1 VSKQSETVWH
11 PKFTEE
17 KKMLEQLV
25 ESKNNSRETKTRG
38 GFLLTT
44 FMLVAILC
52 FSAVLWSLFAM
63 NVGIG
68 DGELEIS
75 SLVAPIAPAQDAPPP
90 PEPVQK
96 QENTSPNAVSETTR
110 QTNTL
115 RLDENPIIPTEIS
128 VVPNTQKARPKEPF
142 TITNGAEL
150 TKNIPSGRTVNEE
163 RKGNG
168 GGLGEGEP
176 KTPVDTEKDDS
187 PEIKKTIVKETK
199 QPTMVSKGVINGQA
213 KSLPKPAYSAAAKLV
228 RAAGEVNVQVTIDE
242 SGNVISAKAVSGHN
256 LLRADAEKAARS
268 AKFTPT
274 YLSNQ
279 PVKVTGIII
288 YKFALQ

>member
-1 VSKQSETVWH
+1 VSKQSETAWH

-25 ESKNNSRETKTRG
+25 ESKSNTRENKTRG

-75 SLVAPIAPAQDAPPP
+75 SLIAPITPAQDAPPP
-90 PEPVQK
+90 EPIQK
-96 QENTSPNAVSETTR
+96 QENPSPKAASETTR
-110 QTNTL
+110 LTNTL
-115 RLDENPIIPTEIS
+115 RLDENPIVPTEIS
-128 VVPNTQKARPKEPF
+128 VVPNTQKERPKGAFKSITTGIETDGVRPQGVSNREP
-142 TITNGAEL
+142 
-150 TKNIPSGRTVNEE
+150 S
-163 RKGNG
+163 GNG
-168 GGLGEGEP
+168 GSLGDNEP
-176 KTPVDTEKDDS
+176 KTSEVTEKEDL
-187 PEIKKTIVKETK
+187 PEIKKPTVKETK
-199 QPTMVSKGVINGQA
+199 TATIVSKGVINGQA
-213 KSLPKPAYSAAAKLV
+213 KYLPKPAYSAAAKSV
-228 RAAGEVNVQVTIDE
+228 RASGEVSVQVTIDE
-242 SGNVISAKAVSGHN
+242 SGNVISAKAVSGHA
-256 LLRADAEKAARS
+256 LLRTDSERAARI

-288 YKFALQ
+288 YKFAMQ